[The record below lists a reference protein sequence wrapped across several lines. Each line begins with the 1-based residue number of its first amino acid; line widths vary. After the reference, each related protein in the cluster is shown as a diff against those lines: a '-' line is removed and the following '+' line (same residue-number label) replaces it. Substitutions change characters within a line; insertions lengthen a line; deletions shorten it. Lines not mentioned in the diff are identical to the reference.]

1 MMVWTINAVIAP
13 LNTISLGCRIAMMA
27 AMKNVLSPSSE
38 TIITDKEAM
47 KPWANP
53 TSLVADVAAT
63 VFGKFV
69 NLI

>member
-1 MMVWTINAVIAP
+1 
-13 LNTISLGCRIAMMA
+13 MMA